1 MEKSEVYSETR
12 KVKCIELKLAHIDGH
27 MLTHLRQGNGE
38 ASNSTSTVAYGLS
51 LDIPVCSD
59 PVQNLLNSLIMT
71 SSDIHLDRV
80 DFITFRVNFVPAV
93 ESFSVEIFPDL
104 RFVVHT
110 RLKGCN
116 MLSVLHR
123 RNERRSSCD
132 NKGQKGNQC
141 LHSANDVVQHLVQN
155 DNVRRTIVAIRKKD
169 ESNLGDRRRTRK
181 IQVERKDATYRQ
193 RTNATSTSIEFRI
206 RLFSLP
212 EKYLVGLG
220 LDAVCAIR
228 DTHQFDRHETC
239 GGLYGTRMCT

>member
-1 MEKSEVYSETR
+1 
-12 KVKCIELKLAHIDGH
+12 

-38 ASNSTSTVAYGLS
+38 ASNSTPTVAYGLS

-206 RLFSLP
+206 RLFSNFQKNIWSGWVWTPSVRYETPINSIAMKPLGDCMEQEGAP
-212 EKYLVGLG
+212 RSTTSQCSSRCDQGICLYLTFE
-220 LDAVCAIR
+220 R
-228 DTHQFDRHETC
+228 
-239 GGLYGTRMCT
+239 